1 MIPSNPIEE
10 RMKNVVAGSVTHEAA
25 VGAKLVFV
33 AGREVGGTRELIVA
47 ESKTHEVVARG
58 ETHEAAVGE

>member
-1 MIPSNPIEE
+1 
-10 RMKNVVAGSVTHEAA
+10 MKNVVAGSITHEAA